1 VNHTDLHDPI
11 HTGRP
16 VNAGL
21 TPNGGRLGLLG
32 LQAQVELR
40 STARSVEFVIGAVA
54 LPVLLYAMF
63 GLPSASTTNLLPG
76 GAHVGTMM
84 MVSLCA
90 YGVVSLAIFTFGE
103 NVAKERGSG
112 WIRTMRATPLPTWS
126 HLVGKVAVALVGA
139 LAIVVTTGTAA
150 VLAGNVSLAPSRW
163 LALTATLLAGVVA
176 FSTLGFAIAYAVR
189 PRAATAI
196 ANLIFLPLAFL
207 SGFFVPLGELPP
219 VLGDIAVW
227 LPTHHFGQLVWL
239 QVASAADVEAWTG
252 TPVAS
257 TTVHLAWV
265 VGATAVFGA
274 VAALASRRAAVTRRA

>member
-1 VNHTDLHDPI
+1 VNHTDVHY
-11 HTGRP
+11 P
-16 VNAGL
+16 VHAPQPVDLGL

-32 LQAQVELR
+32 LQVRVELR
-40 STARSVEFVIGAVA
+40 RTARSVEFVIGAVA

-63 GLPSASTTNLLPG
+63 GLPSASTSNLLPG

-139 LAIVVTTGTAA
+139 VVIVGTTGTAA
-150 VLAGNVSLAPSRW
+150 VLAGNVSLPPSTW
-163 LALTATLLAGVVA
+163 LALTATLLAGVIA

-196 ANLIFLPLAFL
+196 ANLVFLPLAFL

-219 VLGDIAVW
+219 VLSDIAVW
-227 LPTHHFGQLVWL
+227 LPTHHFGQLAWL

-252 TPVAS
+252 TPVSGA
-257 TTVHLAWV
+257 TFHLAWV
-265 VGATAVFGA
+265 VGATAIFGA
-274 VAALASRRAAVTRRA
+274 VAALASRRTAVTRRA

>member
-1 VNHTDLHDPI
+1 VNPTDVRDPG
-11 HTGRP
+11 HAPQP
-16 VNAGL
+16 VDIGL
-21 TPNGGRLGLLG
+21 APNGGRMGLLG
-32 LQAQVELR
+32 LQARVELR
-40 STARSVEFVIGAVA
+40 STARSVEFVIGAIA

-103 NVAKERGSG
+103 NVAKDRGSG
-112 WIRTMRATPLPTWS
+112 WTRTMRATPLPTWS

-139 LAIVVTTGTAA
+139 VAIVVTTGTAA

-163 LALTATLLAGVVA
+163 LALTATLMAGVMA

-252 TPVAS
+252 TPVSS